1 MIMASKGRWGVDKVE
16 FLRRMYAL
24 FNAREMDALLA
35 VMALDV
41 MWANAFEGGHEH
53 GRDAVRAY
61 WTRQWAAFDPNVEP
75 MRFEEQAD
83 GSMVV
88 EVHQVVKDLEGKVLA
103 DMMVEHVFR
112 VEDGLVERFDV
123 RG

>member
-1 MIMASKGRWGVDKVE
+1 
-16 FLRRMYAL
+16 MYAL

-35 VMALDV
+35 VMAPDV
-41 MWANAFEGGHEH
+41 LWANAMEGGHEH
-53 GRDAVRAY
+53 GREAVRAY

-83 GSMVV
+83 GSVDV

-112 VEDGLVERFDV
+112 VEDGLVKRFDV